1 MLQDLE
7 SVSEKLPGRESS
19 RQTSDEENQANYPRS
34 EDSSFTPDEIEI
46 ISEFKANHQK
56 KINKNHSILKGLEV
70 SFWGITSYSLARF
83 LILTSGTQGLTL
95 AIAST
100 FLINQ
105 ITNRDCL
112 DNFRVDKKDDQW
124 EIDGMGR
131 LIKFGLSTIVSVIV
145 LWGAIGDFIQMVNS
159 SKQTYNTLQT
169 TVDEFNQLPNDEQNK
184 LIVIVGISF
193 IAGVYT
199 ISCLNRR

>member
-7 SVSEKLPGRESS
+7 SVSEKLPGRESF

-131 LIKFGLSTIVSVIV
+131 LIKFGLSTIVSVII

-169 TVDEFNQLPNDEQNK
+169 TVEEFNKLPDDEQNK
-184 LIVIVGISF
+184 LIVIIGISF
-193 IAGVYT
+193 VAGVYT

>member
-7 SVSEKLPGRESS
+7 SVSEKLSGRSPS

-105 ITNRDCL
+105 ITNRDCF

-131 LIKFGLSTIVSVIV
+131 LIKFGLSTIVSVLI

-169 TVDEFNQLPNDEQNK
+169 TVDEFNKLPNDEQNK

-199 ISCLNRR
+199 MSCLNRR

>member
-112 DNFRVDKKDDQW
+112 DNFRVNKKDDQW

-145 LWGAIGDFIQMVNS
+145 FWGAIGDFIQMVNS

-169 TVDEFNQLPNDEQNK
+169 TVDEFNKLPNDEQNK

>member
-1 MLQDLE
+1 MLQDVE
-7 SVSEKLPGRESS
+7 SVSENWSGRSPS

-46 ISEFKANHQK
+46 TSEFKANHQK

-131 LIKFGLSTIVSVIV
+131 LIKFGLSTIVSIVV

-169 TVDEFNQLPNDEQNK
+169 TVDEFNKLPNDEQNK

-199 ISCLNRR
+199 MSCLNRR